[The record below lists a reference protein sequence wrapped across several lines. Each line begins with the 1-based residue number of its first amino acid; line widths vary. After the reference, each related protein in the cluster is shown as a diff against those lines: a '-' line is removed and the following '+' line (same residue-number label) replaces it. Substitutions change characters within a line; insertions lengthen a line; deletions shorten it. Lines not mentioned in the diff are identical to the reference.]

1 LNICRGKG
9 ILFFRRNFKFPKK
22 TIGAGYAAKPTNEF
36 FIKGFVQEIARKK
49 MF

>member
-9 ILFFRRNFKFPKK
+9 ILFFRRNFEFPKE

-36 FIKGFVQEIARKK
+36 FIKGFVQEITRKK